1 MGMNHAHVDAAL
13 AASVATVLVY
23 LVKWGFGLEFPEILF
38 FLPTFITVWLAF
50 YVPLYVVFWI
60 LWMRG

>member
-23 LVKWGFGLEFPEILF
+23 LVKWVFGLDFPETFF
-38 FLPTFITVWLAF
+38 FLPTLIGIWLAF
-50 YVPLYVVFWI
+50 YVPLYVLFLI